1 MDKPADNVLR
11 KLINI
16 RKMTVD
22 GIIFQD
28 RDNLVVRLVMV
39 KQTES
44 SDRSG
49 ANDYIAVGDVLFS
62 KDANIKRVAVALHVI
77 ARKRLIGKLCH
88 V

>member
-1 MDKPADNVLR
+1 MDKPADNVFR
-11 KLINI
+11 KFINI
-16 RKMTVD
+16 SKMTVD

-39 KQTES
+39 KQTEP

-62 KDANIKRVAVALHVI
+62 KDANIKRSPSPSTS
-77 ARKRLIGKLCH
+77 
-88 V
+88 